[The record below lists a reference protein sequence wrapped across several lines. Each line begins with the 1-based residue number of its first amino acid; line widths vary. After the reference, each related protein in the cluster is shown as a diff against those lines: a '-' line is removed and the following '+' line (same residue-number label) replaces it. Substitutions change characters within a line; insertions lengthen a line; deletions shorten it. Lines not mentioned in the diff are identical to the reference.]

1 MKSCSKIFSKLSK
14 KTNDKEA
21 RKLKNKVAKRVLI
34 ILGSL
39 FTSFPILMIITAVVL
54 ITAVMSAVAGSNKN
68 NSTSG
73 TGQLSDNVL
82 KYESLVSGYCEQ
94 YQINDYTLLV
104 LAVMQ
109 QESAGNGTDPMQC
122 SECPYNIDYPQKPGS
137 ITKPDYSIQVGIQ
150 YIASCLKA
158 ANCKSPDDIQ
168 GISLALQGYNFGG
181 GYISWA
187 LAKGGYA
194 KQNAIDFS
202 KMKAQQ
208 LGWTGYGDTE
218 YVDHVLQ
225 YYMSGGQSSGAEGT
239 FGYPILRN
247 YTITSPYGYRSD
259 PTTGENKLHAGID
272 FAAAYGTPIQACDSG
287 TVIYAQFGS
296 APYGGYGNIV
306 IVRHSPTLISM
317 YAHCSKIRVK
327 VGQTVKKGQ
336 VVADVGSTGE
346 NCQGNHCHFEIRVN
360 NKAVDPMT
368 YLKKSAKK

>member
-1 MKSCSKIFSKLSK
+1 MVS
-14 KTNDKEA
+14 
-21 RKLKNKVAKRVLI
+21 VAVLI
-34 ILGSL
+34 SAI
-39 FTSFPILMIITAVVL
+39 
-54 ITAVMSAVAGSNKN
+54 MSAIAGSNQNN
-68 NSTSG
+68 NSSG
-73 TGQLSDNVL
+73 AGQLSDSVM

-94 YQINDYTLLV
+94 YQIKDYTMLV

-109 QESAGNGTDPMQC
+109 QESGGNGTDPMQC
-122 SECPYNIDYPQKPGS
+122 SECPYNMNYPQKPGA
-137 ITKPDYSIQVGIQ
+137 ITKPDYSVQVGVQ
-150 YIASCLKA
+150 YIASCLKS

-187 LAKGGYA
+187 LEKGGYT

-202 KMKAQQ
+202 KMKSQQ
-208 LGWTGYGDTE
+208 LSWSSYGDTD

-225 YYMSGGQSSGAEGT
+225 YYISGQSSGAEGT
-239 FGYPILRN
+239 FGYPISRN

-259 PTTGENKLHAGID
+259 PITGNNKLHAGVD
-272 FAAAYGTPIQACDSG
+272 FAAAYGTPIQACDAG

-296 APYGGYGNIV
+296 APYGGYGNLV

-317 YAHCSKIRVK
+317 YAHCSTIRVK

-336 VVADVGSTGE
+336 IVADVGSTGDST
-346 NCQGNHCHFEIRVN
+346 GNHCHFEIRAN
-360 NKAVDPMT
+360 DKASDPMR